1 MTQPFIHIHLYY
13 YTYLLLFNLH
23 IINLFEI
30 VHIYRRSNISHIVSK
45 VIYLCVCVC
54 NPTMIIMQ
62 QTASHALYGISKI
75 TINGLYS
82 FDRFFVLLD
91 LCNLSLS
98 VFPMRCVYQM
108 TLWFLFKISRLLPSS
123 IYNNNISILNITLRL

>member
-1 MTQPFIHIHLYY
+1 
-13 YTYLLLFNLH
+13 
-23 IINLFEI
+23 
-30 VHIYRRSNISHIVSK
+30 
-45 VIYLCVCVC
+45 
-54 NPTMIIMQ
+54 MQ
-62 QTASHALYGISKI
+62 QTASHALHGISKI

-108 TLWFLFKISRLLPSS
+108 KNMESLWFLFEISRLLSSS